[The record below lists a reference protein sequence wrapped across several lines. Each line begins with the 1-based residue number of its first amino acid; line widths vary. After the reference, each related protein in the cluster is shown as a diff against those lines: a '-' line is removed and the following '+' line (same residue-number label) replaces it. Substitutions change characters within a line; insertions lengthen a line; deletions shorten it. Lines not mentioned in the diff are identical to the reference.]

1 MSYKETLNRIN
12 AQKKRRIRERQR
24 EEIRTTVLK
33 PVRENVGVALGVTV
47 LTTVG
52 LASFSQNVVY
62 ADTEVVTTNEPT
74 SNTSNNSNNDTKTTV
89 KDTTSETKTTFDKD
103 KDKVVYAKQANVVSK
118 EVVDTE
124 KTNVTPVA
132 TAGVTN
138 DLTDVTDYSIKG
150 TDAIKKM
157 LVDNVTEIKSV
168 MTDAEY
174 KALLWEK
181 EQSYC
186 LKQKVNVFDN
196 WRTLRGKGISNSKTR
211 TYMSYKAVTATYT
224 TNYKVL
230 NSRKA
235 WNNAATGLRM
245 YEDRYCVAV
254 GLKYGRAGDKID
266 LVMEDGTV
274 IKAIIGDSKAKK
286 DTDETM
292 MFQRHDGSIVE
303 LITDG
308 TKFRRERVP
317 AVLRQHITRIVNL
330 KGVTFE

>member
-12 AQKKRRIRERQR
+12 AQKKRRIRERQMD
-24 EEIRTTVLK
+24 EIRTTVLK

-52 LASFSQNVVY
+52 LASLGHNVVY
-62 ADTEVVTTNEPT
+62 ADTEVVTTNETT
-74 SNTSNNSNNDTKTTV
+74 SNTPNSDTENTSTANS
-89 KDTTSETKTTFDKD
+89 DITTSETKTTSD
-103 KDKVVYAKQANVVSK
+103 KDKVVYTKQANVVSK

-138 DLTDVTDYSIKG
+138 DLTDVTDYAIKG

-235 WNNAATGLRM
+235 WNNASTGLRM

-274 IKAIIGDSKAKK
+274 VKAIIGDSKAKK

-308 TKFRRERVP
+308 TKFRREKVP